1 MSMRHAVGMCCLAG
15 LLAVGGYAAPA
26 SDMADAAMNKDK
38 AAVRSLLKQK
48 ADVNAPQPDGT
59 TALIWAVR
67 SEDTEMVDMLL
78 TAGANVKLANHDG
91 ATAMYQ
97 ASVNGSATMIE
108 RLLKAGAEVN
118 GTFLT
123 TGETALM
130 EASRTGKIEAV
141 KALLD
146 HGAQVNAKET
156 LRQTTPLMW
165 AASQDHPEVV
175 RLLISKGADL
185 NVQSLKEKVTAQ
197 FGQLSKVADHL
208 EKGGLTALT
217 LAAREGGTASV
228 KALIEA
234 GADANQT
241 TGDGSTA
248 LLVAVQNGHYDIGK
262 YLIEHGGRVSTPN
275 QKGWSPL
282 YMAIK
287 NRNIETGTMPNA
299 PNMDQTLDFI
309 KLLLDHDAEVNGR
322 LAFETE
328 MRNSNHVI
336 WLKEEGAT
344 PFFRASYCGDLEVMK
359 LLLAHGADP
368 NIATKDHTTPLMTV
382 AGVGFTPGV
391 VNHRSP
397 EDDLAALKLLLD
409 TGADVNAANDQ
420 GLTALMGAAHKG
432 ADDQI
437 VFLVDHGAKLDAHDK
452 GKYCGNGGK
461 DCVGGVIALNYAE
474 GVQTTSQSTAYK
486 PETVALLEKLMTERG
501 IPIPKEN
508 RTLGGIAAKI
518 K

>member
-1 MSMRHAVGMCCLAG
+1 MAG
-15 LLAVGGYAAPA
+15 LLIGVSYGAPA
-26 SDMADAAMNKDK
+26 SPVADAAMNKDK
-38 AAVRSLLKQK
+38 ATVRSLLKQK

-67 SEDTEMVDMLL
+67 SDDAELVTALL
-78 TAGANVKLANHDG
+78 AAGADVKAANRDG

-97 ASVNGSATMIE
+97 ASVNGSASMLE
-108 RLLKAGAEVN
+108 RLIKGGADVN
-118 GTFLT
+118 GTFLS

-130 EASRTGKIEAV
+130 EAARTGRMDAV
-141 KALLD
+141 KTLLD
-146 HGAQVNAKET
+146 HGATVNAKES
-156 LRQTTPLMW
+156 LRQTTALMW
-165 AASQDHPEVV
+165 AASQDHPEVI
-175 RLLISKGADL
+175 RLLIAKGADL

-197 FGQLSKVADHL
+197 YGQLSKVADHL

-217 LAAREGGTASV
+217 LAAREGGFASV
-228 KALIEA
+228 KALIDA
-234 GADANQT
+234 GADPNQS
-241 TGDGSTA
+241 TGDGSSA
-248 LLVAVQNGHYDIGK
+248 LLVAVQNGHYDIGR
-262 YLIEHGGRVSTPN
+262 YLIEHGGKVSTPN

-299 PNMDQTLDFI
+299 PNTEQTLDFI
-309 KLLLDHDAEVNGR
+309 KLLLDQGADVNGR
-322 LAFETE
+322 LLFETE

-344 PFFRASYCGDLEVMK
+344 PFFRAAYCGDIEVMK
-359 LLLAHGADP
+359 MLLAHGADP
-368 NIATKDHTTPLMTV
+368 TIATQDHTTPLMTI

-397 EDDLAALKLLLD
+397 EDDMAALELVVNL
-409 TGADVNAANDQ
+409 GANVNAANDQ

-432 ADDQI
+432 ANDQI
-437 VFLVDHGAKLDAHDK
+437 QFLVNHGAKLDAHDK

-461 DCVGGVIALNYAE
+461 DCAGGVIALNYAE
-474 GVQTTSQSTAYK
+474 GVQTTSQSTAFK

-508 RTLGGIAAKI
+508 RTLGGIAAKA